1 MLLKMAYGKDEL
13 SFEVPDEN
21 VIWELYP
28 NDLPVVKDE
37 REAIK
42 EALEN
47 PIGTERLEKL
57 VKKGMKV
64 VIIADDLT
72 RPTPRKRIIPILLDE
87 LNRIGIPD
95 EDITV
100 LIALGTHRYM
110 TEEEILENFGE
121 EVVRRVRVVN
131 HEWKD
136 EKNLVRLG
144 FTENGTPVTVN
155 RIAYEADFLIALGSI
170 VPHCFAGFGGGAKMI
185 QPGICGWDTTAA
197 THLLLFEDDNEVLN
211 YAGTTKNRIMEEMRA
226 VAKKVGLNFI
236 VNVVFNSKKELVKV
250 VAGDFIKAHDAGIE
264 VSKKIFLREIPEK
277 ADIVIFDAHPTDIDL
292 WQGGKPLTYARRAV
306 RDGGVL
312 IFITPAPDGVSP
324 THPIVSEWAHMSY
337 EEIKRR
343 VYEVEDKVGCSVLML
358 IKKATEGVDTV
369 VISDGLSKEIKERFG
384 FIHAESPEEALEIAF
399 EKCGRDAKIGIIHH
413 AGDVLPVIKGGV

>member
-1 MLLKMAYGKDEL
+1 MILKMIYGKDEL
-13 SFEVPDEN
+13 TFELPDEN

-28 NDLPVVKDE
+28 NDLPAVRDE
-37 REAIK
+37 REAIR

-47 PIGTERLEKL
+47 PIGTEKLEKL
-57 VKKGMKV
+57 VKRGMKV

-95 EDITV
+95 ENITV

-110 TEEEILENFGE
+110 TDEEILEHFGE
-121 EVVRRVRVVN
+121 EVIRRVRVLN

-136 EKNLVRLG
+136 ERNLVKLG

-155 RIAYEADFLIALGSI
+155 RIAYEADFIIALGSI

-197 THLLLFEDDNEVLN
+197 THLLLFENDEEVLN
-211 YAGTTKNRIMEEMRA
+211 YAGTTNNRIMEEMRA

-236 VNVVFNSKKELVKV
+236 VNVVFNSRKELVKV
-250 VAGDFIKAHDAGIE
+250 VAGDFIKAHEAGIE
-264 VSKKIFLREIPEK
+264 VSKKIFVREISER

-312 IFITPAPDGVSP
+312 IFMTPARDGVSP
-324 THPIVSEWAHMSY
+324 THPIVSEWAHLSY

-343 VYEVEDKVGCSVLML
+343 VPEAEDKVGCSVLML
-358 IKKATEGVDTV
+358 IKKATEGVDTI
-369 VISDGLSKEIKERFG
+369 VISDGLSKDVKGRFG
-384 FIHAESPEEALEIAF
+384 FIHAENPEEALEIAF

-413 AGDVLPVIKGGV
+413 GGDVLPEIKEV

>member
-1 MLLKMAYGKDEL
+1 
-13 SFEVPDEN
+13 
-21 VIWELYP
+21 
-28 NDLPVVKDE
+28 
-37 REAIK
+37 
-42 EALEN
+42 
-47 PIGTERLEKL
+47 
-57 VKKGMKV
+57 
-64 VIIADDLT
+64 
-72 RPTPRKRIIPILLDE
+72 IIPILLDE

-358 IKKATEGVDTV
+358 IKKATEGVDT
-369 VISDGLSKEIKERFG
+369 
-384 FIHAESPEEALEIAF
+384 
-399 EKCGRDAKIGIIHH
+399 
-413 AGDVLPVIKGGV
+413 